1 MMDRIYHPIERIVR
15 YGISGVLVSVICSLG
30 VVGFVHLLPQFGP
43 VGANVLAFCAVQP
56 IGYVI
61 HKTFT
66 FPDTNPESD
75 SVLLGLRRFILTN
88 LASLAVSTAGMAL
101 VTGVLRASYI
111 WGIALNW
118 ILIPSTNFLLYR
130 FWVFQVHP
138 QRGGKSV

>member
-1 MMDRIYHPIERIVR
+1 MSARDFHPVERIVR
-15 YGISGVLVSVICSLG
+15 YGFSGGLVAIICSLG
-30 VVGFVHLLPQFGP
+30 VVGFVHLLPQIGP
-43 VGANVLAFCAVQP
+43 VGANILAFCAVQP

-66 FPDTNPESD
+66 FPDTDIESRG
-75 SVLLGLRRFILTN
+75 SGLRRFILTN

-101 VTGVLRASYI
+101 VTNVLHASYI

-130 FWVFQVHP
+130 FWVFKVRS
-138 QRGGKSV
+138 QRGGSPA